1 MPRFVPTNRALKSK
15 TNTELESDMS
25 GPISRIAQAVSEGK
39 LTPTQ
44 TVARALQNI
53 ELSNHTLNYMAQHCA
68 ESALEAAA
76 SHPAAGVLAGVPVL
90 VKDLEQVIG
99 LPTRKGSL
107 ALADAPPEKVDG
119 TVVARLKAAG
129 AIVVGKT
136 TLPEFAI
143 EGYTANRATGVTH
156 NPWNLELSPGGS
168 SGGSAAAISAGVVPI
183 ATATDGGG
191 SIRIPAAFCGLVG
204 LKPSNGVIGR
214 WPTQDWIDFST
225 EGPFA
230 TTVSDLRLLM
240 SVIAG
245 AASGDPIGEVGLKPQ
260 DYLNFQNQTPTK
272 IYAATRT
279 SDFGDLPVELE
290 QVFRGAVAELSSQ
303 LNLQVN
309 WIEPGSLFGT
319 ADPDLD
325 WFTMATAEH
334 LVSLGRDWVVEN
346 FDLLHPAS
354 QEFFTQGMNADLDEY
369 LEARRRRFE
378 YVRVMDELLT
388 GNAILL
394 TPTVA
399 EIGWF
404 ADGRLSPDS
413 SAALSPPESYSTA
426 LQNITGHP
434 AISLPLPV
442 MSSGL
447 PGAIQITAGRYR
459 EDLLLDMAQ
468 NWERTNPWQ
477 LNATGY
483 DAFDAFLD

>member
-1 MPRFVPTNRALKSK
+1 
-15 TNTELESDMS
+15 MS
-25 GPISRIAQAVSEGK
+25 GPISRIASAVTTK
-39 LTPTQ
+39 QVTATQ
-44 TVARALQNI
+44 VVSKALENI
-53 ELSNHTLNYMAQHCA
+53 ESTNSSLNFMAQHCP
-68 ESALEAAA
+68 ESALKDAAND
-76 SHPAAGVLAGVPVL
+76 SGFGPLAGVPIL
-90 VKDLEQVIG
+90 VKDLENVIG

-107 ALADAPPEKVDG
+107 AFSDAPPETVDG

-143 EGYTANRATGVTH
+143 EGYTANRATGVTR

-168 SGGSAAAISAGVVPI
+168 SGGSASAVSAGVVPI

-204 LKPSNGVIGR
+204 LKPSNGVVGR
-214 WPTQDWIDFST
+214 WPTPDWIDFST

-230 TTVSDLRLLM
+230 TTVADLRLVM

-245 AASGDPIGEVGLKPQ
+245 PASGDPIGHVGVAPE
-260 DYLNFQNQTPTK
+260 DYLNFKNQTPTK

-279 SDFGDLPVELE
+279 SDFGDLPTELE
-290 QVFRGAVAELSSQ
+290 QVFRGAVSELSGQ
-303 LNLQVN
+303 LNQQVT

-346 FDLLHPAS
+346 FELLHPSS

-369 LEARRRRFE
+369 IEARRRRFD
-378 YVRVMDELLT
+378 YIRVMDELLA
-388 GNAILL
+388 GDAILL

-404 ADGRLSPDS
+404 ADGSLSTDTP
-413 SAALSPPESYSTA
+413 AGLSPPESYSTA

-447 PGAIQITAGRYR
+447 PGAIQITAPRYR
-459 EDLLLDMAQ
+459 DNLLLDLAQ

-477 LNATGY
+477 RNATGY
-483 DAFDAFLD
+483 EAFDAFLD

>member
-1 MPRFVPTNRALKSK
+1 
-15 TNTELESDMS
+15 MS
-25 GPISRIAQAVSEGK
+25 GPISRTASAVAAK
-39 LTPTQ
+39 QVTATQ
-44 TVARALQNI
+44 VVSKALENI
-53 ELSNHTLNYMAQHCA
+53 ESSNSALNFMAQHCP
-68 ESALEAAA
+68 ESALKDAANY
-76 SHPAAGVLAGVPVL
+76 SGFGPLAGVPVL
-90 VKDLEQVIG
+90 VKDLEHVIG

-143 EGYTANRATGVTH
+143 EGYTANRATGVTR

-168 SGGSAAAISAGVVPI
+168 SGGSASAVSAGVVPI

-214 WPTQDWIDFST
+214 WPTPDWINFST

-230 TTVSDLRLLM
+230 TTVADLRLLM

-245 AASGDPIGEVGLKPQ
+245 PASGDPIGHVGVAST
-260 DYLNFQNQTPTK
+260 DYLNFKNQTPTK

-279 SDFGDLPVELE
+279 SDFGDLPTELE
-290 QVFRGAVAELSSQ
+290 QVFSDAVSELSGQ
-303 LNLQVN
+303 LNQQVT
-309 WIEPGSLFGT
+309 WIEPGSLFGKS
-319 ADPDLD
+319 DPDTD

-334 LVSLGRDWVVEN
+334 LVSIGRDWVVEN
-346 FDLLHPAS
+346 FELLHPAS
-354 QEFFTQGMNADLDEY
+354 QEFFTQGMNADLDDY
-369 LEARRRRFE
+369 IEARRRRFD
-378 YVRVMDELLT
+378 YIRVMDELLA
-388 GNAILL
+388 GDAILL

-404 ADGRLSPDS
+404 ADGRLSADTP
-413 SAALSPPESYSTA
+413 AGLSPPESYSTA

-434 AISLPLPV
+434 AISLPLPA
-442 MSSGL
+442 MSNGL
-447 PGAIQITAGRYR
+447 PGAIQITAPRYR
-459 EDLLLDMAQ
+459 DDLLLDLAQ

-477 LNATGY
+477 RNATGY
-483 DAFDAFLD
+483 EAFDAFLD

>member
-1 MPRFVPTNRALKSK
+1 MR
-15 TNTELESDMS
+15 
-25 GPISRIAQAVSEGK
+25 GPILRVASAVASKQVTATEVVNK
-39 LTPTQ
+39 
-44 TVARALQNI
+44 ALENI
-53 ELSNHTLNYMAQHCA
+53 ESSNSALNYMAQHCP
-68 ESALEAAA
+68 ESALKDAANH
-76 SHPAAGVLAGVPVL
+76 SGFGPLAGVPVL
-90 VKDLEQVIG
+90 VKDLENVAG

-107 ALADAPPEKVDG
+107 SLADALPESFDD

-143 EGYTANRATGVTH
+143 EGYTANRATGVTR

-168 SGGSAAAISAGVVPI
+168 SGGSAAAVSAGAVPI

-214 WPTQDWIDFST
+214 WPTPDWIDFST

-230 TTVSDLRLLM
+230 TTVDDLRLLM

-245 AASGDPIGEVGLKPQ
+245 ATAGDSVGSVGIPAK
-260 DYLNFQNQTPTK
+260 DYLTFKNQTPTK

-279 SDFGDLPVELE
+279 SDFGDLPSELE
-290 QVFRGAVAELSSQ
+290 QVFRDAVSELSGQ
-303 LNLQVN
+303 LNQQVT

-325 WFTMATAEH
+325 WFTTATAEH

-346 FDLLHPAS
+346 FELLHPSS

-369 LEARRRRFE
+369 IEARRRRFD
-378 YVRVMDELLT
+378 YVRIMDELLA
-388 GNAILL
+388 GDAILL

-404 ADGRLSPDS
+404 ADGRLSTETP
-413 SAALSPPESYSTA
+413 AGLSPPESYSTA

-447 PGAIQITAGRYR
+447 PGAIQITAPRYR
-459 EDLLLDMAQ
+459 EDLLLDLAQ

-477 LNATGY
+477 RNATGY
-483 DAFDAFLD
+483 EAFDAFLD

>member
-1 MPRFVPTNRALKSK
+1 
-15 TNTELESDMS
+15 MS
-25 GPISRIAQAVSEGK
+25 GPISRVANAVISK
-39 LTPTQ
+39 QVTATQ
-44 TVARALQNI
+44 VVSKALENI
-53 ELSNHTLNYMAQHCA
+53 ESSNPALNFMAQHCP

-76 SHPAAGVLAGVPVL
+76 SHPGLGTLAGVPVL
-90 VKDLEQVIG
+90 VKDLEHVIG

-107 ALADAPPEKVDG
+107 ALVDAPPEKVDG

-156 NPWNLELSPGGS
+156 NPWNPELSPGGS

-191 SIRIPAAFCGLVG
+191 SIRIPAAFCGLFG

-214 WPTQDWIDFST
+214 WPTPDWIDFST

-230 TTVSDLRLLM
+230 TTVDDLRLLM
-240 SVIAG
+240 SVISG
-245 AASGDPIGEVGLKPQ
+245 AVSGDPIGTAGLRPEE
-260 DYLNFQNQTPTK
+260 YLNFKNQTPTK

-279 SDFGDLPVELE
+279 SDFGALPAELDE
-290 QVFRGAVAELSSQ
+290 VFRDAVTELSGQ
-303 LNLQVN
+303 LNQQVT

-319 ADPDLD
+319 SDPDLD
-325 WFTMATAEH
+325 WFTMASADH

-346 FDLLHPAS
+346 FELMHPAS
-354 QEFFTQGMNADLDEY
+354 QEFFTQGMNIDLDEY
-369 LEARRRRFE
+369 IEVRRRRFE
-378 YVRVMDELLT
+378 YIRVMDEMLI
-388 GNAILL
+388 GDAILL

-404 ADGRLSPDS
+404 ADGRLKADSPAGL
-413 SAALSPPESYSTA
+413 SAPESISTA
-426 LQNITGHP
+426 IQNITGQP

-447 PGAIQITAGRYR
+447 PGALQITAGRYR
-459 EDLLLDMAQ
+459 EDLLLDIAQ

>member
-1 MPRFVPTNRALKSK
+1 
-15 TNTELESDMS
+15 MS
-25 GPISRIAQAVSEGK
+25 GPISRVASAVSGQMVS
-39 LTPTQ
+39 PTE
-44 TVARALQNI
+44 VVRKALENI
-53 ELSNHTLNYMAQHCA
+53 ESSNPVLNFMAQHCS
-68 ESALEAAA
+68 ESALKDAANHSA
-76 SHPAAGVLAGVPVL
+76 SGPLAGVPVL
-90 VKDLEQVIG
+90 VKDLEHVAG
-99 LPTRKGSL
+99 MPTRKGSL
-107 ALADAPPEKVDG
+107 ALADALPEKTDG

-143 EGYTANRATGVTH
+143 EGYTANRATGVTR
-156 NPWNLELSPGGS
+156 NPWNPELSPGGS
-168 SGGSAAAISAGVVPI
+168 SGGSAAAISAGVVPM

-230 TTVSDLRLLM
+230 TTVDDLRLLM

-245 AASGDPIGEVGLKPQ
+245 ASDGDPIGSVGIKSFE
-260 DYLNFQNQTPTK
+260 YLDFRNQKPTK

-279 SDFGDLPVELE
+279 SNFGDLPSELE
-290 QVFRGAVAELSSQ
+290 QVFRDAVTELSTQ
-303 LNLQVN
+303 LKLQVT

-319 ADPDLD
+319 SDPDLD
-325 WFTMATAEH
+325 WFTTATAEH

-346 FDLLHPAS
+346 FELLHPAS
-354 QEFFTQGMNADLDEY
+354 QEFFTQGMNVDLDEY
-369 LEARRRRFE
+369 LEVRRRRFE

-388 GNAILL
+388 GDAILL

-399 EIGWF
+399 ETGWF
-404 ADGRLSPDS
+404 ADGRLSPNS
-413 SAALSPPESYSTA
+413 LAALSPPESYSTA

-447 PGAIQITAGRYR
+447 PGALQITAGRYR

>member
-1 MPRFVPTNRALKSK
+1 
-15 TNTELESDMS
+15 MS
-25 GPISRIAQAVSEGK
+25 GPISRVASAVAAK
-39 LTPTQ
+39 QLTATE
-44 TVARALQNI
+44 VVNKALENI
-53 ELSNHTLNYMAQHCA
+53 ESSNPALNYMAQHCP
-68 ESALEAAA
+68 ESALKDAANH
-76 SHPAAGVLAGVPVL
+76 SGFGPLAGVPVL
-90 VKDLEQVIG
+90 VKDLENVAG

-107 ALADAPPEKVDG
+107 ALADAVPASFDG
-119 TVVARLKAAG
+119 TVVSRLKAAG

-143 EGYTANRATGVTH
+143 EGYTANRATGVTR
-156 NPWNLELSPGGS
+156 NPWNPELSPGGS
-168 SGGSAAAISAGVVPI
+168 SGGSAAAVSAGVVPI

-191 SIRIPAAFCGLVG
+191 SIRIPTAFCGLVG

-214 WPTQDWIDFST
+214 WPTPDWIDYST

-230 TTVSDLRLLM
+230 TTVDDLRLLM

-245 AASGDPIGEVGLKPQ
+245 GAAGDSVGSVGIPAK
-260 DYLNFQNQTPTK
+260 DYLNFKNQTPTK

-279 SDFGDLPVELE
+279 SDFGDLPSELE
-290 QVFRGAVAELSSQ
+290 QVFRDAVSELSGQ
-303 LNLQVN
+303 LNLQVT
-309 WIEPGSLFGT
+309 WIEPGSLFGA

-325 WFTMATAEH
+325 WFTTATAEH

-346 FDLLHPAS
+346 FELLHPSS

-369 LEARRRRFE
+369 IEARRRRFD
-378 YVRVMDELLT
+378 YVRVMDELLA
-388 GNAILL
+388 GDAILL

-404 ADGRLSPDS
+404 ADGRLSAETP
-413 SAALSPPESYSTA
+413 AGLSPPESYSTA

-447 PGAIQITAGRYR
+447 PGAIQITAPRYR
-459 EDLLLDMAQ
+459 EDLLLDLAQ

-477 LNATGY
+477 RNATGY
-483 DAFDAFLD
+483 EAFDAFLD

>member
-1 MPRFVPTNRALKSK
+1 MN
-15 TNTELESDMS
+15 
-25 GPISRIAQAVSEGK
+25 GPISHVAKAINSKQI
-39 LTPTQ
+39 TPTQ
-44 TVARALQNI
+44 VIIKALENI
-53 ELSNHTLNYMAQHCA
+53 EAVNPALNFMAQHCA
-68 ESALEAAA
+68 DQALQEAAT
-76 SHPAAGVLAGVPVL
+76 HLGTGVLAGVPVL
-90 VKDLEQVIG
+90 VKDLENVKG
-99 LPTRKGSL
+99 MPTRKGSV
-107 ALADAPPEKVDG
+107 ALANAAPETADG
-119 TVVARLKAAG
+119 TVVARLRAAG

-143 EGYTANRATGVTH
+143 EGYTANRATGVTR

-168 SGGSAAAISAGVVPI
+168 SGGSAAAVSSGVVPI

-214 WPTQDWIDFST
+214 WPTPDWIDFST

-230 TTVSDLRLLM
+230 TTVADLRLLM
-240 SVIAG
+240 SVISG
-245 AASGDPIGEVGLKPQ
+245 PASGDPIGSVGIAPN
-260 DYLNFQNQTPTK
+260 DYLNFKNQMPTK

-279 SDFGDLPVELE
+279 SDFGDLPTELE
-290 QVFRGAVAELSSQ
+290 QVFRGAVTELSSQ
-303 LNLQVN
+303 MKLPVN
-309 WIEPGSLFGT
+309 WIEPGSLFGA

-325 WFTMATAEH
+325 WFTVATAEH

-346 FDLLHPAS
+346 FELLHPSS
-354 QEFFTQGMNADLDEY
+354 QEFFTQGMNTDLDEY
-369 LEARRRRFE
+369 IEARRRRFD
-378 YVRVMDELLT
+378 YVRVMDELLA
-388 GNAILL
+388 GDAILL

-404 ADGRLSPDS
+404 ADGSLSSDSPAGLSP
-413 SAALSPPESYSTA
+413 AESYSTA

-447 PGAIQITAGRYR
+447 PGAIQITAARYR
-459 EDLLLDMAQ
+459 EDLLLDLAQ

-483 DAFDAFLD
+483 ESFDAFLG

>member
-1 MPRFVPTNRALKSK
+1 
-15 TNTELESDMS
+15 MS
-25 GPISRIAQAVSEGK
+25 GPISQVAKAVASK
-39 LTPTQ
+39 QVTPSQVVTK
-44 TVARALQNI
+44 ALENI
-53 ELSNHTLNYMAQHCA
+53 ETSNPALNFMAQHCA
-68 ESALEAAA
+68 DQALQDAAA
-76 SHPAAGVLAGVPVL
+76 HPGTGVLAGVPVL
-90 VKDLEQVIG
+90 VKDLEQAIG

-107 ALADAPPEKVDG
+107 ALADAPSETIDS
-119 TVVARLKAAG
+119 TVVARLRAAG
-129 AIVVGKT
+129 AIVVGKA

-143 EGYTANRATGVTH
+143 EGYTANRATGVTR

-214 WPTQDWIDFST
+214 WPAPDWIDFST

-230 TTVSDLRLLM
+230 TTVADLRLLM

-245 AASGDPIGEVGLKPQ
+245 PASGDPTGHVGIASKE
-260 DYLNFQNQTPTK
+260 YSSFKNQTPAK

-279 SDFGDLPVELE
+279 SDLGDLPPELE
-290 QVFRGAVAELSSQ
+290 QVFRDAVSELSGQ
-303 LNLQVN
+303 LNQQVT

-319 ADPDLD
+319 SDPDLD
-325 WFTMATAEH
+325 WFTLASAEH
-334 LVSLGRDWVVEN
+334 LASLGRDWVVEN
-346 FDLLHPAS
+346 FELMHPAS

-369 LEARRRRFE
+369 LEVRRRRFG
-378 YVRVMDELLT
+378 YIKVMDELLA
-388 GNAILL
+388 GDAVLL

-404 ADGRLSPDS
+404 ADGRLSADS
-413 SAALSPPESYSTA
+413 PAGLSSPESIATA
-426 LQNITGHP
+426 IQNISGQP
-434 AISLPLPV
+434 AISLPLPA
-442 MSSGL
+442 MSNGL
-447 PGAIQITAGRYR
+447 PGALQITAPRYR

-483 DAFDAFLD
+483 EAFDSFLN

>member
-1 MPRFVPTNRALKSK
+1 M
-15 TNTELESDMS
+15 ESLMN
-25 GPISRIAQAVSEGK
+25 GPISRVARAVTAKQISPTQAVSK
-39 LTPTQ
+39 
-44 TVARALQNI
+44 ALENI
-53 ELSNHTLNYMAQHCA
+53 EKTNGTLNFMAQHCS
-68 ESALEAAA
+68 ESALKDAANSLA
-76 SHPAAGVLAGVPVL
+76 SGPLAGVPVL
-90 VKDLEQVIG
+90 VKDLEDVIG

-107 ALADAPPEKVDG
+107 ALADAPLESVDG

-143 EGYTANRATGVTH
+143 EGYTANRATGVTR

-168 SGGSAAAISAGVVPI
+168 SGGSAAAVSAGAVPI

-214 WPTQDWIDFST
+214 WPTPDWIDFST

-230 TTVSDLRLLM
+230 TTVDDLRLLM

-245 AASGDPIGEVGLKPQ
+245 AASGDPIGAVGVAPRE
-260 DYLNFQNQTPTK
+260 YLIFKNQTPTK

-279 SDFGDLPVELE
+279 SDFGDLPAELE
-290 QVFRGAVAELSSQ
+290 QMFRDSVDELSGQ
-303 LNLQVN
+303 LNQQVT

-325 WFTMATAEH
+325 WFTMATAEQ

-346 FDLLHPAS
+346 FELLHPAS

-369 LEARRRRFE
+369 IEARRRRFD
-378 YVRVMDELLT
+378 YIRVMDELLA
-388 GNAILL
+388 GDAILL
-394 TPTVA
+394 TPSVA
-399 EIGWF
+399 ETGWF
-404 ADGRLSPDS
+404 ADGRLAGDSP
-413 SAALSPPESYSTA
+413 AGLSPPESYSTA

-447 PGAIQITAGRYR
+447 PGALQITAPRYR

-483 DAFDAFLD
+483 EAFDAFLDA

>member
-1 MPRFVPTNRALKSK
+1 VAAKQVTATEVVNKAL
-15 TNTELESDMS
+15 E
-25 GPISRIAQAVSEGK
+25 
-39 LTPTQ
+39 
-44 TVARALQNI
+44 NI
-53 ELSNHTLNYMAQHCA
+53 ESSNSALNFMAQHCP
-68 ESALEAAA
+68 ESALKDAA
-76 SHPAAGVLAGVPVL
+76 SHSGFGPLAGVPVL
-90 VKDLEQVIG
+90 VKDLENVAG

-107 ALADAPPEKVDG
+107 ALADAPPESFDG

-143 EGYTANRATGVTH
+143 EGYTANRATGVTR
-156 NPWNLELSPGGS
+156 NPWNPELSPGGS
-168 SGGSAAAISAGVVPI
+168 SGGSAAAVSAGVVPI

-214 WPTQDWIDFST
+214 WPAPDWIDFST

-230 TTVSDLRLLM
+230 TTVDDLRLLM

-245 AASGDPIGEVGLKPQ
+245 AAAGDPVGNVGIPAK
-260 DYLNFQNQTPTK
+260 DYLNFKNQMPTK

-279 SDFGDLPVELE
+279 SDFGNLPTELE
-290 QVFRGAVAELSSQ
+290 QVFRGAVSELSGQ
-303 LNLQVN
+303 LNQQVT
-309 WIEPGSLFGT
+309 WIDPGSLFGA

-325 WFTMATAEH
+325 WFTTATAEH

-346 FDLLHPAS
+346 FELLHPSS
-354 QEFFTQGMNADLDEY
+354 QEFFTQGMNADIDEY
-369 LEARRRRFE
+369 IEARRRRFD
-378 YVRVMDELLT
+378 YVRIMDELLA
-388 GNAILL
+388 GDAILL

-404 ADGRLSPDS
+404 ADGRLTAETP
-413 SAALSPPESYSTA
+413 AGLSPPESYSTA

-434 AISLPLPV
+434 AISLPLPI

-447 PGAIQITAGRYR
+447 PGALQITAPRYR
-459 EDLLLDMAQ
+459 EDLLLDLAQ

-477 LNATGY
+477 RNATGY
-483 DAFDAFLD
+483 AAFDAFLD

>member
-1 MPRFVPTNRALKSK
+1 MT
-15 TNTELESDMS
+15 
-25 GPISRIAQAVSEGK
+25 GPISRIASAVTSK
-39 LTPTQ
+39 QVTPTQ
-44 TVARALQNI
+44 VVTKALENI
-53 ELSNHTLNYMAQHCA
+53 DSGNSALNFMAQHCP
-68 ESALEAAA
+68 ESALNEAVNH
-76 SHPAAGVLAGVPVL
+76 SGLGPLAGVPVL
-90 VKDLEQVIG
+90 VKDLEHVTG

-107 ALADAPPEKVDG
+107 AFADAPPEKFDG

-143 EGYTANRATGVTH
+143 EGYTANRATGVTR

-168 SGGSAAAISAGVVPI
+168 SGGSAAAVSAGVVPV

-214 WPTQDWIDFST
+214 WPTPDWIDFST

-230 TTVSDLRLLM
+230 TTVDDLRLLM

-245 AASGDPIGEVGLKPQ
+245 PATGDPIGNVGVAPSE
-260 DYLNFQNQTPTK
+260 YLNFKNQTPTK

-279 SDFGDLPVELE
+279 SNFGDLPSELE
-290 QVFRGAVAELSSQ
+290 DVFRGSVAELSGQ
-303 LNLQVN
+303 LNQHVT
-309 WIEPGSLFGT
+309 WIEPGSLFGSS
-319 ADPDLD
+319 DPDLD
-325 WFTMATAEH
+325 WFTTATAEH

-346 FDLLHPAS
+346 FELLHPSS

-369 LEARRRRFE
+369 IEARRRRFE
-378 YVRVMDELLT
+378 YIRVMDELLA
-388 GNAILL
+388 GDAILL

-404 ADGRLSPDS
+404 ADGRLSTDTP
-413 SAALSPPESYSTA
+413 AGLSPPESYSTA

-447 PGAIQITAGRYR
+447 PGAIQITAPRYR
-459 EDLLLDMAQ
+459 DDLLLDMAQ

-477 LNATGY
+477 RNATGY
-483 DAFDAFLD
+483 DAFDSFLD

>member
-1 MPRFVPTNRALKSK
+1 MPRLVPTNRALKSK
-15 TNTELESDMS
+15 TNTYLESDMS

-44 TVARALQNI
+44 TVSKALENI
-53 ELSNHTLNYMAQHCA
+53 ESSNPTLNYMAQHCA
-68 ESALEAAA
+68 ETALEDAA
-76 SHPAAGVLAGVPVL
+76 SHSVAGVLAGVPVL

-245 AASGDPIGEVGLKPQ
+245 ASNGDPIGEVGLKPQ
-260 DYLNFQNQTPTK
+260 DYLNFQNQAPTK

-279 SDFGDLPVELE
+279 SDFGDLPAELE
-290 QVFRGAVAELSSQ
+290 QVFRDAVAELSGQ
-303 LNLQVN
+303 LNQQVT

-413 SAALSPPESYSTA
+413 PAALSPPESYSTA

-447 PGAIQITAGRYR
+447 PGALQVTAGRYR

-468 NWERTNPWQ
+468 NWERSNPWQ

>member
-1 MPRFVPTNRALKSK
+1 MT
-15 TNTELESDMS
+15 
-25 GPISRIAQAVSEGK
+25 GPISRIASAVATK
-39 LTPTQ
+39 QVTATQ
-44 TVARALQNI
+44 VVSKALENI
-53 ELSNHTLNYMAQHCA
+53 ESTNSSLNFMAQHCP
-68 ESALEAAA
+68 ESALKDAAND
-76 SHPAAGVLAGVPVL
+76 SGFGPLAGVPVL
-90 VKDLEQVIG
+90 VKDLEKVIG
-99 LPTRKGSL
+99 LPTRNGSL
-107 ALADAPPEKVDG
+107 AFSDAPPETVDG

-143 EGYTANRATGVTH
+143 EGYTANRATGVTR

-168 SGGSAAAISAGVVPI
+168 SGGSASAVSAGVVPI

-214 WPTQDWIDFST
+214 WPTPDWIDFST

-230 TTVSDLRLLM
+230 TTVADLRLLM
-240 SVIAG
+240 SVIVG
-245 AASGDPIGEVGLKPQ
+245 PASGDPIGHVGVAPA
-260 DYLNFQNQTPTK
+260 DYLNFKNQTPTK

-279 SDFGDLPVELE
+279 SDFGDLPTELE
-290 QVFRGAVAELSSQ
+290 QVFRGAVSELSGQ
-303 LNLQVN
+303 LNQQVN

-346 FDLLHPAS
+346 FDLLHPSS
-354 QEFFTQGMNADLDEY
+354 QEFFTQGMNADLDDY
-369 LEARRRRFE
+369 IEARRRRFE
-378 YVRVMDELLT
+378 YIRVMDELLA
-388 GNAILL
+388 GDAILL

-404 ADGRLSPDS
+404 ADGRLSTDTP
-413 SAALSPPESYSTA
+413 AGLSPPESYSTA

-442 MSSGL
+442 MSNGL
-447 PGAIQITAGRYR
+447 PGALQITAARYR

-483 DAFDAFLD
+483 EAFDSFLD

>member
-1 MPRFVPTNRALKSK
+1 
-15 TNTELESDMS
+15 MS
-25 GPISRIAQAVSEGK
+25 GPISRVASAIAAKQI
-39 LTPTQ
+39 TPTQ
-44 TVARALQNI
+44 AVTRALENI
-53 ELSNHTLNYMAQHCA
+53 ESSNPTLNFMAQHCP
-68 ESALEAAA
+68 ESALSDAAKN
-76 SHPAAGVLAGVPVL
+76 SGTGPLAGVPVL

-107 ALADAPPEKVDG
+107 ALADALPETVDG

-156 NPWNLELSPGGS
+156 NPWNPELSPGGS
-168 SGGSAAAISAGVVPI
+168 SGGSAAAVSAGVVPI

-214 WPTQDWIDFST
+214 WPAPDWIDFST

-230 TTVSDLRLLM
+230 TTVTDLRLLM

-245 AASGDPIGEVGLKPQ
+245 PVPGDPIGQVGLRSQ
-260 DYLNFQNQTPTK
+260 EYLNFTNQSPTK

-279 SDFGDLPVELE
+279 SDFGDLPAELE
-290 QVFRGAVAELSSQ
+290 RVFRDAVKEISGQ
-303 LNLQVN
+303 LNLQVS
-309 WIEPGSLFGT
+309 WIEPGSLFGA

-346 FDLLHPAS
+346 FDLLHASS

-369 LEARRRRFE
+369 LEARLRRFE
-378 YVRVMDELLT
+378 YVRVMDELLA

-399 EIGWF
+399 ETGWF
-404 ADGRLSPDS
+404 ADGRLSADS
-413 SAALSPPESYSTA
+413 PAALSPPESYSTA

-447 PGAIQITAGRYR
+447 PGAIQITAARYR
-459 EDLLLDMAQ
+459 EDLLLDLAQ

-483 DAFDAFLD
+483 EAFDAFLD

>member
-1 MPRFVPTNRALKSK
+1 
-15 TNTELESDMS
+15 MS
-25 GPISRIAQAVSEGK
+25 GPISRVASAVTAKQVTATEVVNK
-39 LTPTQ
+39 
-44 TVARALQNI
+44 ALENI
-53 ELSNHTLNYMAQHCA
+53 ESSNSALNYMAQHCP
-68 ESALEAAA
+68 ESALKDAANH
-76 SHPAAGVLAGVPVL
+76 SGFGPLAGVPVL
-90 VKDLEQVIG
+90 VKDLENVAG

-107 ALADAPPEKVDG
+107 ALADAPLESFDG

-143 EGYTANRATGVTH
+143 EGYTANRATGVTR

-168 SGGSAAAISAGVVPI
+168 SGGSAAAVSAGVVPI

-214 WPTQDWIDFST
+214 WPTPDWIDFST

-230 TTVSDLRLLM
+230 TTVDDLRLLM

-245 AASGDPIGEVGLKPQ
+245 ATAGDSAGSVGIPVK
-260 DYLNFQNQTPTK
+260 DYLTFKNQTPTK

-279 SDFGDLPVELE
+279 SDFGDLPSELE
-290 QVFRGAVAELSSQ
+290 QVFRDAVSELSGQ
-303 LNLQVN
+303 LNQQVT

-325 WFTMATAEH
+325 WFTTATAEH

-346 FDLLHPAS
+346 FELLHPSS

-369 LEARRRRFE
+369 IEARRRRFD
-378 YVRVMDELLT
+378 YVRIMDELLA
-388 GNAILL
+388 GDAILL

-404 ADGRLSPDS
+404 TDGRLSTETP
-413 SAALSPPESYSTA
+413 AGLSPPESYSTA

-447 PGAIQITAGRYR
+447 PGAIQITAPRYR
-459 EDLLLDMAQ
+459 EDLLLDLAQ

-477 LNATGY
+477 RNATGY
-483 DAFDAFLD
+483 EAFDAFLA

>member
-1 MPRFVPTNRALKSK
+1 
-15 TNTELESDMS
+15 MS
-25 GPISRIAQAVSEGK
+25 GPISRIAQAVNAGK
-39 LTPTQ
+39 LTSTQ
-44 TVARALQNI
+44 TVSRALENI
-53 ELSNHTLNYMAQHCA
+53 ESSNPTLNFMAQHCP
-68 ESALEAAA
+68 ESAISDAAKNSA
-76 SHPAAGVLAGVPVL
+76 SGALAGVPVL
-90 VKDLEQVIG
+90 VKDLEQVTG

-107 ALADAPPEKVDG
+107 ALADALPETVDG

-168 SGGSAAAISAGVVPI
+168 SGGSAAAISSGVVPI

-204 LKPSNGVIGR
+204 LKPSNGAIGR

-240 SVIAG
+240 SVISGPVA
-245 AASGDPIGEVGLKPQ
+245 GDPIGEVGLRPQ
-260 DYLNFQNQTPTK
+260 DYLNFKNQAPTK

-279 SDFGDLPVELE
+279 SDFGDLPAELE
-290 QVFRGAVAELSSQ
+290 QVFRDAVAELSGQ
-303 LNLQVN
+303 LNRQVN
-309 WIEPGSLFGT
+309 WIEPGSLFGA

-346 FDLLHPAS
+346 FELLHPAS

-399 EIGWF
+399 ETGWF
-404 ADGRLSPDS
+404 ADGRLSADS
-413 SAALSPPESYSTA
+413 PAALSPPESYSTA

-434 AISLPLPV
+434 AITLPLPP

-483 DAFDAFLD
+483 EAFDAFLD

>member
-1 MPRFVPTNRALKSK
+1 
-15 TNTELESDMS
+15 MS
-25 GPISRIAQAVSEGK
+25 GPISRVASAVAAKQVTATEVVSK
-39 LTPTQ
+39 
-44 TVARALQNI
+44 ALENI
-53 ELSNHTLNYMAQHCA
+53 ESSNPSLNYMAQHCPK
-68 ESALEAAA
+68 SALQDAAN
-76 SHPAAGVLAGVPVL
+76 HPGFGPLAGVPVL
-90 VKDLEQVIG
+90 VKDLENVAG

-107 ALADAPPEKVDG
+107 ALADAAPESFDG
-119 TVVARLKAAG
+119 TVVSRLKAAG

-143 EGYTANRATGVTH
+143 EGYTANRATGVTR

-168 SGGSAAAISAGVVPI
+168 SGGSAAAVSAGVVPI

-191 SIRIPAAFCGLVG
+191 SIRIPAAFCGLIG

-214 WPTQDWIDFST
+214 WPTPDWIDFST

-230 TTVSDLRLLM
+230 TTVDDLRLLM

-245 AASGDPIGEVGLKPQ
+245 GTAGDSVGTVGIPAK
-260 DYLNFQNQTPTK
+260 DYLNFKNQIPTK

-279 SDFGDLPVELE
+279 SDFGDLPPELE
-290 QVFRGAVAELSSQ
+290 QVFRDAVSELSGQ
-303 LNLQVN
+303 LNQQVT
-309 WIEPGSLFGT
+309 WIEPGSLFGA

-325 WFTMATAEH
+325 WFTTATAEH

-346 FDLLHPAS
+346 FELLHPSS

-369 LEARRRRFE
+369 IEARRRRFD
-378 YVRVMDELLT
+378 YVRVMDELLA
-388 GNAILL
+388 GDAILL

-404 ADGRLSPDS
+404 ADGRLSAETP
-413 SAALSPPESYSTA
+413 AGLSPPESYSTA

-442 MSSGL
+442 MSSGS
-447 PGAIQITAGRYR
+447 PGAIQITSPRYR
-459 EDLLLDMAQ
+459 EDLLLDLAQ

-477 LNATGY
+477 RNATGY
-483 DAFDAFLD
+483 EAFDAFLD

>member
-1 MPRFVPTNRALKSK
+1 
-15 TNTELESDMS
+15 MS
-25 GPISRIAQAVSEGK
+25 GPISRVASAVAAKQVTATEVVSK
-39 LTPTQ
+39 
-44 TVARALQNI
+44 ALENI
-53 ELSNHTLNYMAQHCA
+53 ESSNPSLNYMAQHCP
-68 ESALEAAA
+68 ESALKDAANH
-76 SHPAAGVLAGVPVL
+76 SGFGPLAGVPVL
-90 VKDLEQVIG
+90 VKDLENVAG

-107 ALADAPPEKVDG
+107 ALADALPESFDG
-119 TVVARLKAAG
+119 TVVSRLKAAG

-143 EGYTANRATGVTH
+143 EGYTANRATGVTR

-168 SGGSAAAISAGVVPI
+168 SGGSAAAVSAGVVPI

-214 WPTQDWIDFST
+214 WPTPDWIDFST

-230 TTVSDLRLLM
+230 TTVDDLRLLM

-245 AASGDPIGEVGLKPQ
+245 GTAGDSVGTVGIPAK
-260 DYLNFQNQTPTK
+260 DYLNFKNQIPTK

-279 SDFGDLPVELE
+279 SDFGDLPPELE
-290 QVFRGAVAELSSQ
+290 QVFRDAVSELSGQ
-303 LNLQVN
+303 LNQQVT
-309 WIEPGSLFGT
+309 WIEPGSLFGA

-325 WFTMATAEH
+325 WFTTATAEH

-346 FDLLHPAS
+346 FELLHPSS

-369 LEARRRRFE
+369 IEARRRRFD
-378 YVRVMDELLT
+378 YVRVMDELLA
-388 GNAILL
+388 GDAILL

-404 ADGRLSPDS
+404 ADGRLSAETP
-413 SAALSPPESYSTA
+413 AGLSPPESYSTA

-447 PGAIQITAGRYR
+447 PGAIQITSPRYR
-459 EDLLLDMAQ
+459 EDLLLDLAQ

-477 LNATGY
+477 RNATGY
-483 DAFDAFLD
+483 EAFDAFLE

>member
-1 MPRFVPTNRALKSK
+1 
-15 TNTELESDMS
+15 
-25 GPISRIAQAVSEGK
+25 
-39 LTPTQ
+39 
-44 TVARALQNI
+44 
-53 ELSNHTLNYMAQHCA
+53 MAQHCP
-68 ESALEAAA
+68 ESALMDAANN
-76 SHPAAGVLAGVPVL
+76 PGTGLLAGVPVL
-90 VKDLEQVIG
+90 VKDLENVVG

-107 ALADAPPEKVDG
+107 ALADALPEKVDG

-129 AIVVGKT
+129 AIVVGKS

-156 NPWNLELSPGGS
+156 NPWNPELSPGGS

-230 TTVSDLRLLM
+230 TTVADLRLLM

-245 AASGDPIGEVGLKPQ
+245 AASGDPIGAVGLRPQ
-260 DYLNFQNQTPTK
+260 EYLNFKNQTPAK

-279 SDFGDLPVELE
+279 SDFGVLPAELE
-290 QVFRGAVAELSSQ
+290 QVFRGAVAELSGQ
-303 LNLQVN
+303 LNQQVT
-309 WIEPGSLFGT
+309 WIEPGSLFGA

-325 WFTMATAEH
+325 WFTTATAEH

-346 FDLLHPAS
+346 FEILHPSS

-369 LEARRRRFE
+369 IEARRRRFE
-378 YVRVMDELLT
+378 YVRVMDELLS
-388 GNAILL
+388 GDAILL

-404 ADGRLSPDS
+404 ADGRLSADS
-413 SAALSPPESYSTA
+413 PAGLSPAESYSTA

-447 PGAIQITAGRYR
+447 PGALQVTAGRYR
-459 EDLLLDMAQ
+459 EDLLLDIAQ

-483 DAFDAFLD
+483 AAFDSFLD

>member
-1 MPRFVPTNRALKSK
+1 MTGS
-15 TNTELESDMS
+15 
-25 GPISRIAQAVSEGK
+25 ISRIARAVNEGK

-44 TVARALQNI
+44 TVTRALENI
-53 ELSNHTLNYMAQHCA
+53 ESSNPTLNYMAQHCA
-68 ESALEAAA
+68 ETALETAANH
-76 SHPAAGVLAGVPVL
+76 SIAGPLTGVPVL

-245 AASGDPIGEVGLKPQ
+245 AANGDPIGEVGLGPQ
-260 DYLNFQNQTPTK
+260 EYLNFKNQAPTK
-272 IYAATRT
+272 VYAATRT
-279 SDFGDLPVELE
+279 SDFGALPAELE
-290 QVFRGAVAELSSQ
+290 QVFRGAVAELSGQ

-309 WIEPGSLFGT
+309 WIEPGSLFGS

-346 FDLLHPAS
+346 FELLHPAS

-369 LEARRRRFE
+369 LEARRRRFD
-378 YVRVMDELLT
+378 YVRVMDNLLT

-399 EIGWF
+399 EIGWY

-413 SAALSPPESYSTA
+413 LAALSPPESYSTA

-447 PGAIQITAGRYR
+447 PGALQITAGRYR

>member
-1 MPRFVPTNRALKSK
+1 
-15 TNTELESDMS
+15 MS
-25 GPISRIAQAVSEGK
+25 GPISRVASAVAAK
-39 LTPTQ
+39 QLTATE
-44 TVARALQNI
+44 VVNKALENI
-53 ELSNHTLNYMAQHCA
+53 ESSNPALNYMAQHCP
-68 ESALEAAA
+68 ESALKDAANH
-76 SHPAAGVLAGVPVL
+76 SGFGPLAGVPVL
-90 VKDLEQVIG
+90 VKDLENVAG

-107 ALADAPPEKVDG
+107 ALADAVPESFDG
-119 TVVARLKAAG
+119 TVVSRLKAAG

-143 EGYTANRATGVTH
+143 EGYTANRATGVTR
-156 NPWNLELSPGGS
+156 NPWNPELSPGGS
-168 SGGSAAAISAGVVPI
+168 SGGSAAAVSAGVVPI

-191 SIRIPAAFCGLVG
+191 SIRIPTAFCGLVG

-214 WPTQDWIDFST
+214 WPTPDWIDYST

-230 TTVSDLRLLM
+230 TTVDDLRLLM

-245 AASGDPIGEVGLKPQ
+245 GAAGDSVGSVGIPAK
-260 DYLNFQNQTPTK
+260 DYLNFKNQTPTK

-279 SDFGDLPVELE
+279 SDFGDLPSELE
-290 QVFRGAVAELSSQ
+290 QVFRDAVSELSGQ
-303 LNLQVN
+303 LNLQVT
-309 WIEPGSLFGT
+309 WIEPGSLFGA

-325 WFTMATAEH
+325 WFTTATAEH

-346 FDLLHPAS
+346 FELLHPSS

-369 LEARRRRFE
+369 IEARRRRFD
-378 YVRVMDELLT
+378 YVRVMDELLA
-388 GNAILL
+388 GDAILL

-404 ADGRLSPDS
+404 ADGRLSAETP
-413 SAALSPPESYSTA
+413 AGLSPPESYSTA

-447 PGAIQITAGRYR
+447 PGAIQITAPRYR
-459 EDLLLDMAQ
+459 EDLLLDLAQ

-477 LNATGY
+477 RNATGY
-483 DAFDAFLD
+483 EAFDAFLD

>member
-1 MPRFVPTNRALKSK
+1 
-15 TNTELESDMS
+15 MS
-25 GPISRIAQAVSEGK
+25 GPISRIAQAVNQGK

-44 TVARALQNI
+44 SASKALENI
-53 ELSNHTLNYMAQHCA
+53 EASNPALNFMAQHCP
-68 ESALEAAA
+68 ESALEDAAKH
-76 SHPAAGVLAGVPVL
+76 SKSGPLAGVPVL
-90 VKDLEQVIG
+90 VKDLEHVAG
-99 LPTRKGSL
+99 MPTCKGSL
-107 ALADAPPEKVDG
+107 ALADALPEKVDG
-119 TVVARLKAAG
+119 TVVARLRAAG

-143 EGYTANRATGVTH
+143 EGYTANRATGVSR
-156 NPWNLELSPGGS
+156 NPWNPELSPGGS

-230 TTVSDLRLLM
+230 TTVNDLRLLM

-245 AASGDPIGEVGLKPQ
+245 ASSGDPIGEVGLKPHE
-260 DYLNFQNQTPTK
+260 YLNFQNQTPTK

-279 SDFGDLPVELE
+279 SDFGDLPAELE
-290 QVFRGAVAELSSQ
+290 QVFRGAVAELSGQ
-303 LNLQVN
+303 LNLKVN
-309 WIEPGSLFGT
+309 WIEPGSLFGS

-325 WFTMATAEH
+325 WFTTATAEH

-369 LEARRRRFE
+369 IEARRRRFE
-378 YVRVMDELLT
+378 YVRVMDELLA

-404 ADGRLSPDS
+404 ADGRLSADS
-413 SAALSPPESYSTA
+413 LAALSPPESYSTA

-447 PGAIQITAGRYR
+447 PGALQITAARYR
-459 EDLLLDMAQ
+459 DDLLLDLAQ

>member
-1 MPRFVPTNRALKSK
+1 
-15 TNTELESDMS
+15 MS
-25 GPISRIAQAVSEGK
+25 GPISRVVSAISAK
-39 LTPTQ
+39 QITPTQ
-44 TVARALQNI
+44 AVIRALENI
-53 ELSNHTLNYMAQHCA
+53 ESSNPTLNFMAQHCP
-68 ESALEAAA
+68 ESALSDAAKN
-76 SHPAAGVLAGVPVL
+76 SGTGPLAGVPVL

-107 ALADAPPEKVDG
+107 ALADALPETVDG
-119 TVVARLKAAG
+119 TVVARFKAAG

-156 NPWNLELSPGGS
+156 NPWNPELSPGGS
-168 SGGSAAAISAGVVPI
+168 SGGSAVAVSAGVVPI

-204 LKPSNGVIGR
+204 LKPSNGAIGR
-214 WPTQDWIDFST
+214 WPAPDWIDFST

-230 TTVSDLRLLM
+230 TTVNDLRLLM

-245 AASGDPIGEVGLKPQ
+245 PVPGDPIGQVGLRSQ
-260 DYLNFQNQTPTK
+260 EYLNFTNQAPTK

-279 SDFGDLPVELE
+279 SDFGDLPAELE
-290 QVFRGAVAELSSQ
+290 RVFRDAVKEISGQ
-303 LNLQVN
+303 LNLQVS
-309 WIEPGSLFGT
+309 WIEPGSLFGA

-346 FDLLHPAS
+346 FDLLHASS

-369 LEARRRRFE
+369 LEARLRRFE
-378 YVRVMDELLT
+378 YVRVMDELLA

-399 EIGWF
+399 ETGWF
-404 ADGRLSPDS
+404 ADGRLSADS
-413 SAALSPPESYSTA
+413 PAALSPPESYSTA

-447 PGAIQITAGRYR
+447 PGAIQITAARYR
-459 EDLLLDMAQ
+459 EDLLLDLAQ

-483 DAFDAFLD
+483 EAFDAFLD

>member
-1 MPRFVPTNRALKSK
+1 MT
-15 TNTELESDMS
+15 
-25 GPISRIAQAVSEGK
+25 GPISRIANAVTAK
-39 LTPTQ
+39 QVTPTQ
-44 TVARALQNI
+44 VVTKALQNI
-53 ELSNHTLNYMAQHCA
+53 ESSNPTLNYMAQHCP
-68 ESALEAAA
+68 ESALKDAA
-76 SHPAAGVLAGVPVL
+76 SNSGTGPLAGVPVL
-90 VKDLEQVIG
+90 VKDLENVVG

-107 ALADAPPEKVDG
+107 ALADSPAETADG

-168 SGGSAAAISAGVVPI
+168 SGGSAAAVSAGAVPI

-225 EGPFA
+225 EGPFT
-230 TTVSDLRLLM
+230 TTVADLRLLM
-240 SVIAG
+240 SVISG
-245 AASGDPIGEVGLKPQ
+245 PASGDPIGRVGIAPI
-260 DYLNFQNQTPTK
+260 DYLNFKNQLPTK

-279 SDFGDLPVELE
+279 SDFGDLPTELE
-290 QVFRGAVAELSSQ
+290 QVFRGAVTELSSQ
-303 LNLQVN
+303 LKLSVN

-325 WFTMATAEH
+325 WFTVATAEH

-346 FDLLHPAS
+346 FELLHPSS

-369 LEARRRRFE
+369 IEARRRRFD
-378 YVRVMDELLT
+378 YVRVMDELLA
-388 GNAILL
+388 GDAILL

-404 ADGRLSPDS
+404 ADGRLSSDS
-413 SAALSPPESYSTA
+413 PAALSPPESYSTA

-447 PGAIQITAGRYR
+447 PGAIQITAARYR
-459 EDLLLDMAQ
+459 EDLLLDLAQ

-483 DAFDAFLD
+483 EAFDAFLG

>member
-1 MPRFVPTNRALKSK
+1 
-15 TNTELESDMS
+15 MS
-25 GPISRIAQAVSEGK
+25 GPISRVAGAVAAKQVTATEVVNK
-39 LTPTQ
+39 
-44 TVARALQNI
+44 ALENI
-53 ELSNHTLNYMAQHCA
+53 ESSNSALNFMAQHCP
-68 ESALEAAA
+68 ESALKDAA
-76 SHPAAGVLAGVPVL
+76 SHSGFGPLAGVPVL
-90 VKDLEQVIG
+90 VKDLENVAG

-107 ALADAPPEKVDG
+107 ALADAPPESFDG

-143 EGYTANRATGVTH
+143 EGYTANRATGVTR
-156 NPWNLELSPGGS
+156 NPWNPELSPGGS
-168 SGGSAAAISAGVVPI
+168 SGGSAAAVSAGVVPI

-214 WPTQDWIDFST
+214 WPAPDWIDFST

-230 TTVSDLRLLM
+230 TTVDDLRLLM

-245 AASGDPIGEVGLKPQ
+245 AAAGDPVGNVGIPAK
-260 DYLNFQNQTPTK
+260 DYLNFKNQMPTK

-279 SDFGDLPVELE
+279 SDFGNLPTELE
-290 QVFRGAVAELSSQ
+290 QVFRGAVSELSGQ
-303 LNLQVN
+303 LNQQVT
-309 WIEPGSLFGT
+309 WIDPGSLFGA

-325 WFTMATAEH
+325 WFTTATAEH

-346 FDLLHPAS
+346 FELLHPSS
-354 QEFFTQGMNADLDEY
+354 QEFFTQGMNADIDEY
-369 LEARRRRFE
+369 IEARRRRFD
-378 YVRVMDELLT
+378 YVRIMDELLA
-388 GNAILL
+388 GDAILL

-404 ADGRLSPDS
+404 ADGRLTAETP
-413 SAALSPPESYSTA
+413 AGLSPPESYSTA

-434 AISLPLPV
+434 AISLPLPI

-447 PGAIQITAGRYR
+447 PGALQITAPRYR
-459 EDLLLDMAQ
+459 EDLLLDLAQ

-477 LNATGY
+477 RNATGY
-483 DAFDAFLD
+483 AAFDAFLD

>member
-230 TTVSDLRLLM
+230 TTVGDLRLLM
-240 SVIAG
+240 TVIAG
-245 AASGDPIGEVGLKPQ
+245 ASNGDPIGEVGIKPHE
-260 DYLNFQNQTPTK
+260 YLNFQNQAPTK

>member
-1 MPRFVPTNRALKSK
+1 
-15 TNTELESDMS
+15 MS
-25 GPISRIAQAVSEGK
+25 GPISRIAQAVNQGK

-44 TVARALQNI
+44 SVSKALENI
-53 ELSNHTLNYMAQHCA
+53 EASNPALNFMAQHCP
-68 ESALEAAA
+68 ESALEDAANH
-76 SHPAAGVLAGVPVL
+76 SKSGPLAGVPVL
-90 VKDLEQVIG
+90 VKDLEHVAG
-99 LPTRKGSL
+99 MPTRKGSL
-107 ALADAPPEKVDG
+107 ALADALPEKADG
-119 TVVARLKAAG
+119 TVVARLRAAG

-143 EGYTANRATGVTH
+143 EGYTANRATGVSR
-156 NPWNLELSPGGS
+156 NPWNPELSPGGS
-168 SGGSAAAISAGVVPI
+168 SGGSAAAVSAGVVPI

-204 LKPSNGVIGR
+204 LKPSTGVIGR

-230 TTVSDLRLLM
+230 TTVDDLRLLM
-240 SVIAG
+240 SVISGPSA
-245 AASGDPIGEVGLKPQ
+245 GDPIGSVGIKSSE
-260 DYLNFQNQTPTK
+260 YLIYKNQEPTK

-279 SDFGDLPVELE
+279 SDFGDLPAELE
-290 QVFRGAVAELSSQ
+290 KVFRDAVSHLSSQ
-303 LNLQVN
+303 LNLQVT

-319 ADPDLD
+319 SDPDLD
-325 WFTMATAEH
+325 WFTIATAEH

-346 FDLLHPAS
+346 FELLHPAS

-369 LEARRRRFE
+369 IEARRRRFE
-378 YVRVMDELLT
+378 YVRVMDELLA
-388 GNAILL
+388 GDAILL

-399 EIGWF
+399 ETGWF

-413 SAALSPPESYSTA
+413 PAGLSPPESYSTA

-434 AISLPLPV
+434 AISLPLPA

-447 PGAIQITAGRYR
+447 PGALQITAARYR
-459 EDLLLDMAQ
+459 DDLLLDMAQ

-483 DAFDAFLD
+483 SAFDAFLD

>member
-76 SHPAAGVLAGVPVL
+76 SHSAAGVLAGVPVL

-290 QVFRGAVAELSSQ
+290 QVFRDAVAELSSQ

>member
-1 MPRFVPTNRALKSK
+1 
-15 TNTELESDMS
+15 MS
-25 GPISRIAQAVSEGK
+25 GPISRIASAVATK
-39 LTPTQ
+39 QVTATQ
-44 TVARALQNI
+44 VVSKALENI
-53 ELSNHTLNYMAQHCA
+53 ESTNSSLNFMAQHCP
-68 ESALEAAA
+68 ESALKDAAND
-76 SHPAAGVLAGVPVL
+76 SGFGPLAGVPIL
-90 VKDLEQVIG
+90 VKDLENVIG

-107 ALADAPPEKVDG
+107 ALSDAPPETVDG

-143 EGYTANRATGVTH
+143 EGYTANRATGVTR

-168 SGGSAAAISAGVVPI
+168 SGGSASAVSAGVVPI

-214 WPTQDWIDFST
+214 WPTPDWIDFST

-230 TTVSDLRLLM
+230 TTVADLRLLM

-245 AASGDPIGEVGLKPQ
+245 PSSGDPIGHVGVAST
-260 DYLNFQNQTPTK
+260 DYLNFKNQTPTK

-279 SDFGDLPVELE
+279 SDLGDLPTELE
-290 QVFRGAVAELSSQ
+290 RVFRDAVSELSGQ
-303 LNLQVN
+303 LDQQVT
-309 WIEPGSLFGT
+309 WIEPGSLFGNS
-319 ADPDLD
+319 DPDTD
-325 WFTMATAEH
+325 WFTLAAAEH

-346 FDLLHPAS
+346 FDLLHPSS

-369 LEARRRRFE
+369 IEARLRRFD
-378 YVRVMDELLT
+378 YIRVMDELLA
-388 GNAILL
+388 GDAILL

-404 ADGRLSPDS
+404 ADGRLSTDTP
-413 SAALSPPESYSTA
+413 AGLSPPESYSTA

-442 MSSGL
+442 TSSGL
-447 PGAIQITAGRYR
+447 PGAIQITAPRYR
-459 EDLLLDMAQ
+459 DDLLLDLAQ

-477 LNATGY
+477 RNATGY
-483 DAFDAFLD
+483 DAFDSFLD

>member
-1 MPRFVPTNRALKSK
+1 
-15 TNTELESDMS
+15 MS
-25 GPISRIAQAVSEGK
+25 GPISQVANAVASK
-39 LTPTQ
+39 QVTPTQ
-44 TVARALQNI
+44 VVTKALENI
-53 ELSNHTLNYMAQHCA
+53 EASNPALNFMAQHCA
-68 ESALEAAA
+68 DQALQDAAA
-76 SHPAAGVLAGVPVL
+76 HPGTGVLAGVPVL
-90 VKDLEQVIG
+90 VKDLEQAIG

-107 ALADAPPEKVDG
+107 ALADAPPETIDS
-119 TVVARLKAAG
+119 TVVARLRAAG
-129 AIVVGKT
+129 AIVVGKA

-143 EGYTANRATGVTH
+143 EGYTANRATGVTR

-214 WPTQDWIDFST
+214 WPAPDWIDFST

-230 TTVSDLRLLM
+230 TTVADLRLLM

-245 AASGDPIGEVGLKPQ
+245 PASGDPTGHVGIASKE
-260 DYLNFQNQTPTK
+260 YLSFKNQTPAK

-279 SDFGDLPVELE
+279 SDLGDLPPELE
-290 QVFRGAVAELSSQ
+290 QVFRDAVSELSGQ
-303 LNLQVN
+303 LNQQVT

-319 ADPDLD
+319 SDPDLD
-325 WFTMATAEH
+325 WFTLASAEH
-334 LVSLGRDWVVEN
+334 LASLGRDWVVEN
-346 FDLLHPAS
+346 FELMHPAS

-369 LEARRRRFE
+369 LEVRRRRFG
-378 YVRVMDELLT
+378 YIKVMDELLA
-388 GNAILL
+388 GDAVLL

-404 ADGRLSPDS
+404 ADGRLSADS
-413 SAALSPPESYSTA
+413 PAGLSSPESIATA
-426 LQNITGHP
+426 IQNISGQP
-434 AISLPLPV
+434 AISLPLPA
-442 MSSGL
+442 MSNGL
-447 PGAIQITAGRYR
+447 PGALQITAPRYR

-483 DAFDAFLD
+483 EAFDSFLN

>member
-1 MPRFVPTNRALKSK
+1 MPRYVRTNRALKSIS
-15 TNTELESDMS
+15 NTFLELSMT
-25 GPISRIAQAVSEGK
+25 GPISRIASAVTDK
-39 LTPTQ
+39 QVTPTQ
-44 TVARALQNI
+44 VVTRALQNI
-53 ELSNHTLNYMAQHCA
+53 ESSNPTLNYMAQHCP
-68 ESALEAAA
+68 ESALKDAENNSAIGA
-76 SHPAAGVLAGVPVL
+76 LAGVPIL
-90 VKDLEQVIG
+90 VKDLENVVG

-107 ALADAPPEKVDG
+107 ALADAPPETLDG

-168 SGGSAAAISAGVVPI
+168 SGGSAAAVSAGAVPI

-214 WPTQDWIDFST
+214 WPTPDWIDFST

-230 TTVSDLRLLM
+230 TTVADLRLLM
-240 SVIAG
+240 SVISG
-245 AASGDPIGEVGLKPQ
+245 ATSGDPIGSVGIASI
-260 DYLNFQNQTPTK
+260 DYLNFKNQTPTK

-279 SDFGDLPVELE
+279 SDFGDLPTELE
-290 QVFRGAVAELSSQ
+290 QVFKDAVSELSSQ
-303 LNLQVN
+303 LKLKVT

-325 WFTMATAEH
+325 WFTVATAEH

-346 FDLLHPAS
+346 FELLHPAS

-369 LEARRRRFE
+369 IEARRRRFD
-378 YVRVMDELLT
+378 YVRVMDELLA
-388 GNAILL
+388 GDAIML

-404 ADGRLSPDS
+404 ADGRLSSGSP
-413 SAALSPPESYSTA
+413 AGLSPAESYSTA

-447 PGAIQITAGRYR
+447 PGAIQITAARYR
-459 EDLLLDMAQ
+459 EDLLLDLAQ

-477 LNATGY
+477 RNATGFES
-483 DAFDAFLD
+483 FDAFLD

>member
-1 MPRFVPTNRALKSK
+1 MN
-15 TNTELESDMS
+15 
-25 GPISRIAQAVSEGK
+25 GPISRVANAVTSK
-39 LTPTQ
+39 QVTATQ
-44 TVARALQNI
+44 VVSKALENI
-53 ELSNHTLNYMAQHCA
+53 ESSNPLLNFMAQHCP
-68 ESALEAAA
+68 ESALKDAANH
-76 SHPAAGVLAGVPVL
+76 SGLGILAGVPVL
-90 VKDLEQVIG
+90 VKDLENVVG

-107 ALADAPPEKVDG
+107 ALADALPETEDG

-143 EGYTANRATGVTH
+143 EGYTANRATGITH
-156 NPWNLELSPGGS
+156 NPWNPELSPGGS

-214 WPTQDWIDFST
+214 WPTQDWIDYST

-230 TTVSDLRLLM
+230 TTVADLRLLM

-245 AASGDPIGEVGLKPQ
+245 AAPGDPIGAVGLQPQ
-260 DYLNFQNQTPTK
+260 EYLNFKNQTPAK

-279 SDFGDLPVELE
+279 SDFGALPAELE
-290 QVFRGAVAELSSQ
+290 QVFRGAVAELSGQ
-303 LNLQVN
+303 LNQQVT
-309 WIEPGSLFGT
+309 WIEPGSLFGS

-325 WFTMATAEH
+325 WFTTATAEH

-346 FDLLHPAS
+346 FELLHPSS
-354 QEFFTQGMNADLDEY
+354 QEFFTQGMNANLDEY
-369 LEARRRRFE
+369 IEARRRRFE
-378 YVRVMDELLT
+378 YVRVMDELLS
-388 GNAILL
+388 GEAILL

-404 ADGRLSPDS
+404 ADGRLSVDS
-413 SAALSPPESYSTA
+413 PAGLSPAESYSTA

-447 PGAIQITAGRYR
+447 PGALQITAGRYR